1 MFLRSR
7 RNALPITW
15 RSSLH
20 LRLMALGLTPLL
32 VAFPLIMGILVFI
45 GGERIDAMLQDR
57 TRANLASA
65 QNYLAHVRI
74 QALQHIEET
83 AHSERITQQLATHG
97 DKASREA
104 NPHLDQILTAR
115 ADAARLDYLIIAT
128 PDGRVIASSTGLAP
142 GSRLPSSFTLRQAAT
157 GVATVGYER
166 LDSAALLAR
175 SPALPAQARLETQA
189 GDAAQPPVTETR
201 GLVIS
206 AATHFPLTN
215 THPDAVLIGG
225 ILLNNNLPTIDRIRD
240 VVFPVKLQ
248 LGQSVGFTS
257 IFLDDL
263 RIATTATNPA
273 GQRATG
279 THAPAGI
286 GAQVL
291 ASGGS
296 WTGRT
301 EFLGEWQ
308 ISGYEALLD
317 GAGQP
322 IGMVGVSFPEA
333 DFTRQKWL
341 LTGSVGALL
350 ALSMLALSLSFLHGA
365 RHITRRLARISD
377 TMTAIHHGDDRA
389 RVPQDDESDE
399 IARLAH
405 HFNELLDALATQ
417 NRARLAAQK
426 EVAEEASRRRALFS
440 MDRDGIVVLNPD
452 CSVFE
457 ANPRFAEMLGYTPEE
472 FTHMHIWD
480 WERNFTPTQL
490 QKMASSV
497 SPEGEIFETTQ
508 RRRDGT
514 TYPAEVLS
522 SRVEWGGQT
531 YIMCSVRDITER
543 KQLSEELERHRHHL
557 TELVDQ
563 RTRELAAA
571 RDEAESANR
580 AKSTFLATMSHEIR
594 TPMNAI
600 IGLAHLLEREVTT
613 PRQRERIDKITTA
626 ARHLLRIINDILD
639 LSKIEAD
646 KTALELID
654 FPLAATCERAV
665 SLVRDTAAQ
674 NGLALTTE
682 IDPRLPPT
690 LRGDPGRIE
699 QILVNFLS
707 NAVKFSN
714 HGTITLRALRLDDPA
729 AGNDEPV
736 RLRLEVEDCGIG
748 LSPAQQEKLF
758 KPFEQADN
766 STTRKYGGTGLGLA
780 ISRGLV
786 ELMGGQIG
794 ADSLLGQGSRFWA
807 VLPLAP
813 GRAPDER
820 CALLPPSPQAVPD
833 TDALRASHAGRHVL
847 LAEDNPLNQEIA
859 RELLENVGLKV
870 SIAQNGQEAVEMAG
884 QADYDLILMDLSMP
898 VMGGL
903 EAATAIRALPT
914 YSTCPILALTAN
926 AFAEDRQHCLEAG
939 MNDHLAKP
947 VTPTTLYQALA
958 RWMPAQGAPTPHAET
973 PADTPRPTPALR
985 HFVAELGK
993 LLDENDVRAGPLWRE
1008 QGHQLEA
1015 LAGPGAGQISQAI
1028 ELFEFEEA
1036 AALLSG
1042 IVATHPELGEQDEAA
1057 PPGA

>member
-1 MFLRSR
+1 MLLRSR
-7 RNALPITW
+7 RTALPITW

-45 GGERIDAMLQDR
+45 GGERIDAMLADQ

-83 AHSERITQQLATHG
+83 VRSERITQQLATHG

-104 NPHLDQILTAR
+104 NPHLDQILAAR

-128 PDGRVIASSTGLAP
+128 PDGQVIASNTGLAP

-175 SPALPAQARLETQA
+175 SPTLPAQARLETQA
-189 GDAAQPPVTETR
+189 GDAAQPPATETR

-286 GAQVL
+286 GARVL

-377 TMTAIHHGDDRA
+377 TMTAIHHGDDQA

-472 FTHMHIWD
+472 ITHMHIWD

-497 SPEGEIFETTQ
+497 GPGGEIFETTQ

-600 IGLAHLLEREVTT
+600 IGLAHLLEREVTPPPPART
-613 PRQRERIDKITTA
+613 DRQDHHRGAPPAAHHQRHPRPLEDRGGQDRPRAHRLPGCRHLRAGRQPGTRHRRPERPGARHRDRPAAAAHA
-626 ARHLLRIINDILD
+626 ARRPGAHRADPGQLPVERGQVLRPRHGHPPRPAPRRRCRRRRDGPAAPR
-639 LSKIEAD
+639 SRGPRHRPQPRPAGEA
-646 KTALELID
+646 L
-654 FPLAATCERAV
+654 
-665 SLVRDTAAQ
+665 Q
-674 NGLALTTE
+674 
-682 IDPRLPPT
+682 T
-690 LRGDPGRIE
+690 LRTGR
-699 QILVNFLS
+699 Q
-707 NAVKFSN
+707 
-714 HGTITLRALRLDDPA
+714 LDDPQVRRHRPGPRHQPR
-729 AGNDEPV
+729 AG
-736 RLRLEVEDCGIG
+736 R
-748 LSPAQQEKLF
+748 
-758 KPFEQADN
+758 ADG
-766 STTRKYGGTGLGLA
+766 RA
-780 ISRGLV
+780 DRRRQRPRP
-786 ELMGGQIG
+786 GQP
-794 ADSLLGQGSRFWA
+794 LLGRA
-807 VLPLAP
+807 AP
-813 GRAPDER
+813 G
-820 CALLPPSPQAVPD
+820 
-833 TDALRASHAGRHVL
+833 
-847 LAEDNPLNQEIA
+847 
-859 RELLENVGLKV
+859 
-870 SIAQNGQEAVEMAG
+870 
-884 QADYDLILMDLSMP
+884 
-898 VMGGL
+898 
-903 EAATAIRALPT
+903 
-914 YSTCPILALTAN
+914 
-926 AFAEDRQHCLEAG
+926 
-939 MNDHLAKP
+939 
-947 VTPTTLYQALA
+947 
-958 RWMPAQGAPTPHAET
+958 
-973 PADTPRPTPALR
+973 PRP
-985 HFVAELGK
+985 
-993 LLDENDVRAGPLWRE
+993 
-1008 QGHQLEA
+1008 
-1015 LAGPGAGQISQAI
+1015 GA
-1028 ELFEFEEA
+1028 
-1036 AALLSG
+1036 
-1042 IVATHPELGEQDEAA
+1042 
-1057 PPGA
+1057 